1 MTAAIHTYTGCY
13 ISFFHQV
20 LWLGLPALAKRN
32 LVMCL
37 MRNREEFE
45 DIILAN
51 AAQQQQQKN
60 QLKREFGFL
69 KRMYVNTSNNL
80 YDEKYLTN

>member
-1 MTAAIHTYTGCY
+1 
-13 ISFFHQV
+13 
-20 LWLGLPALAKRN
+20 
-32 LVMCL
+32 MCL